1 MTLRISPRGLLC
13 AGLLMAFAGLA
24 HSQDASTLVEL
35 SEQPQIEQHA
45 RPGANPLSLTRLER
59 TLNVR
64 GLGFHRQ
71 EKLDTFA
78 DLTSRITPKIVGGEP
93 TPEGERR
100 YQVSL
105 QDPENGHFCGGALIH
120 SQWVLTAAHC
130 VQQSFDVFLNSTQLW
145 GDGGFWIPVAQVI
158 VHPEFDPATLDHDLA
173 LVRLAQPAP
182 KTLEPLALASPAMMA
197 ATRPGDLVRVSGWG
211 ALNNEGEFPI
221 DLQQVDVPLIDNA
234 RCQESYEALYGPEA
248 VTGNML
254 CAGYPEGGKDS
265 CFGDSGGPLT
275 LTVDGR
281 DYSIGVVSWGNQ
293 QCALPG
299 YYGVYARTA
308 VHLNWI
314 EQAMASPLPE
324 VAKLE
329 NGTPIHGL
337 SGNIGERLQFQFL
350 VPEPAAYLRLAINGG
365 TGDADLRVHY
375 GEFANSLN
383 EVCYPGA
390 TGNNEQCTFTDAP
403 AGIYTVIV
411 EGFTRFEDLTLQ
423 GDYTLK
429 ALNNRQTVNS
439 ISLAQDTELA
449 FYLDLEERAS
459 HLRFQMSAPSG
470 DPDLYVRRGEVA
482 SEKAYDCRSYLGEGE
497 LENCLFEVAEAGR
510 YHVLVRAY
518 TDVVNGQL
526 SVSYEPYQ
534 PAPPPALCEH
544 ELIAQFGRT
553 FIAQVTVHNQS
564 QERLEGWSVD
574 WRYTD
579 DAVIYLS
586 DGALSGHN
594 PYRWLGMET
603 PLPPGEQRQIRF
615 IGRSENRRMTDPAV
629 TSDICQ

>member
-1 MTLRISPRGLLC
+1 MTLRISSSRLLCVGLLT
-13 AGLLMAFAGLA
+13 AFASFA

-35 SEQPQIEQHA
+35 SEQPQIEQHT
-45 RPGANPLSLTRLER
+45 RPGAAPLSLTRLER
-59 TLNVR
+59 TLNAR
-64 GLGFHRQ
+64 GLRFSNR
-71 EKLDTFA
+71 EKRDTSTGR
-78 DLTSRITPKIVGGEP
+78 TSTITPKIVGGEP

-105 QDPENGHFCGGALIH
+105 QDPENGHFCGGALID

-173 LVRLAQPAP
+173 LVRLAQAAP
-182 KTLEPLALASPAMMA
+182 QTLEPLSLASPAIMA

-211 ALNNEGEFPI
+211 ALNNDGEFPI
-221 DLQQVDVPLIDNA
+221 DLQQVDVPLIGHTQ
-234 RCQESYEALYGPEA
+234 CQESYLELYGPDA
-248 VTGNML
+248 VTDNML

-281 DYSIGVVSWGNQ
+281 DYSIGVVSWGHQ

-308 VHLNWI
+308 THLDWI
-314 EQAMASPLPE
+314 EQAMGSPLPE
-324 VAKLE
+324 VTKLG
-329 NGTPIHGL
+329 NGTPIEGL
-337 SGNIGERLQFQFL
+337 SGKITERLQFHFV
-350 VPEPAAYLRLAINGG
+350 VPESAAYLHLAINGG

-383 EVCYPGA
+383 EVCYPA
-390 TGNNEQCTFTDAP
+390 AAGNDEQCTFTDAP
-403 AGIYTVIV
+403 AGVYTVIV
-411 EGFTRFEDLTLQ
+411 EGFTRFADVTLR

-429 ALNNRQTVNS
+429 ALKNHQTVNG
-439 ISLAQDTELA
+439 ISLAQDTALS
-449 FYLDLEERAS
+449 FYLDLDERAS
-459 HLRFQMSAPSG
+459 NLQFQLTAPTG
-470 DPDLYVRRGEVA
+470 DPDLYIRQGEAA
-482 SEKAYDCRSYLGEGE
+482 SEKAYDCRPYRGEGE
-497 LENCLFEVAEAGR
+497 VESCLFEVAEAGR

-518 TDVVNGQL
+518 TDVVDGQL
-526 SVSYEPYQ
+526 SASYEPYQ

-553 FIAQVTVHNQS
+553 FIARVTVHNQS
-564 QERLEGWSVD
+564 EERLEGWAVD
-574 WRYTD
+574 WQYPEGTN
-579 DAVIYLS
+579 IYVS
-586 DGALSGHN
+586 DGALSGRN
-594 PYRWLGMET
+594 PYRWLGLET
-603 PLPPGEQRQIRF
+603 PLAAGERRQIRF
-615 IGRSENRRMTDPAV
+615 IGRSDSRDLTDPTV
-629 TSDICQ
+629 KGDICQ